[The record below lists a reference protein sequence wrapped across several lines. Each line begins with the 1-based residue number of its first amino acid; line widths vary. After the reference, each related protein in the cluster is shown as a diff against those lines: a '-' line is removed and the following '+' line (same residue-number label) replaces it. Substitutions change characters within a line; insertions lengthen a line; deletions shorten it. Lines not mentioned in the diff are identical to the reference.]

1 MELAHDAEG
10 MKMRECQ
17 SIIEA
22 ARAHIAGCIGEA
34 APEDAF
40 NCWNVGDLPTIPTP
54 LMRGID
60 SDTIRKRLA
69 DEIRRQLAARR
80 LV

>member
-1 MELAHDAEG
+1 

-22 ARAHIAGCIGEA
+22 ARAHIAGCVGEA
-34 APEDAF
+34 APEDAY
-40 NCWNVGDLPTIPTP
+40 NGWNVGDLPTI
-54 LMRGID
+54 RGVD

-69 DEIRRQLAARR
+69 DEIRRQLARAERN
-80 LV
+80 

>member
-1 MELAHDAEG
+1 
-10 MKMRECQ
+10 MREHR

-22 ARAHIAGCIGEA
+22 ARAHISGCVGEA
-34 APEDAF
+34 APEDAY

-60 SDTIRKRLA
+60 SDTIRQRLS
-69 DEIRRQLAARR
+69 DEIRRQLLARNTK
-80 LV
+80 LEAPE

>member
-1 MELAHDAEG
+1 MSEHQA
-10 MKMRECQ
+10 
-17 SIIEA
+17 IIEA
-22 ARAHIAGCIGEA
+22 ARAHIAGCVGEA
-34 APEDAF
+34 APEDAY

-60 SDTIRKRLA
+60 SDTIRQRLA

-80 LV
+80 